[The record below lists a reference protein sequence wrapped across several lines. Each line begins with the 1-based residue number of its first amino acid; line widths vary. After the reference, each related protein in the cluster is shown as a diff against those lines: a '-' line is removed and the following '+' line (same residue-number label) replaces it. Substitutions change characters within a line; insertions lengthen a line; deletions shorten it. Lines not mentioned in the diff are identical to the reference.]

1 MKAEEH
7 GDATHSVETEA
18 TVTTASG
25 WQTLEFNFAVQVA
38 GTSALNLSYNYDKVS
53 IFFNFGTTGA
63 IAGEKTYYFDDVI
76 FVTGGGGGGTLT
88 QMNLPVTFDDA
99 TVDYGL
105 IGFGGSE
112 QSTIVADPTNAS
124 NKVGKVIKTATAELW
139 AGTTITAA
147 AGLGFATRIP
157 FTAANTRMSVRV
169 WSPNA
174 GIPVRL
180 KAEEHGDA
188 THSVET
194 EATVTVASGWQ
205 ILEFDFAHPAAGT
218 SALNFSYNYDK
229 VSIFF
234 NYGTTGAIAGEKTY
248 YFDDVSFRTGGGLIS
263 LPTLP
268 LDFQSNTITYNFV
281 DFDGGNA
288 TVINNPYLSGI
299 NTSTKVGQMIKN
311 AGQVWGG
318 SSLLLSSAIDFS
330 IRKSFKMKVYAPRV
344 GAKVLLKVEN
354 STDATINFEKQ
365 VLTTVANQ
373 WEELTFDFSSISTS
387 EQYQKLV
394 FIFDNGTMG
403 DGTANFTYLFDD
415 LKLVSDSNSNITLRQ
430 MDLPLTFNDAT
441 VDYGLIGFGGAEQS
455 TVLTDP
461 TQSSNKVAKVIK
473 SAIADA
479 TAGTTITAAAQLG
492 FLNKVPFTATKT
504 KMSIRVWS
512 PDAGIPVRLKLEDHN
527 NATHAVETETA
538 VTIASGWQ
546 ILEFDFANHI
556 SGTEALNY
564 GYNYDKATIY
574 FNYGTD
580 GATAGSRTYYFDDL
594 IFMDNVAPV
603 NPDDV
608 LNQITIFP
616 NPFAEKVI
624 IGNITNAPLNICII
638 DLQGKT
644 VNRLTS
650 TNSNI
655 EINMS
660 SYQSAVYILRIENK
674 LNGQCVARKVIKQ

>member
-1 MKAEEH
+1 M
-7 GDATHSVETEA
+7 
-18 TVTTASG
+18 
-25 WQTLEFNFAVQVA
+25 
-38 GTSALNLSYNYDKVS
+38 
-53 IFFNFGTTGA
+53 
-63 IAGEKTYYFDDVI
+63 
-76 FVTGGGGGGTLT
+76 
-88 QMNLPVTFDDA
+88 
-99 TVDYGL
+99 
-105 IGFGGSE
+105 
-112 QSTIVADPTNAS
+112 
-124 NKVGKVIKTATAELW
+124 
-139 AGTTITAA
+139 
-147 AGLGFATRIP
+147 
-157 FTAANTRMSVRV
+157 
-169 WSPNA
+169 
-174 GIPVRL
+174 
-180 KAEEHGDA
+180 
-188 THSVET
+188 
-194 EATVTVASGWQ
+194 
-205 ILEFDFAHPAAGT
+205 
-218 SALNFSYNYDK
+218 
-229 VSIFF
+229 
-234 NYGTTGAIAGEKTY
+234 
-248 YFDDVSFRTGGGLIS
+248 TGGGLIS

-268 LDFQSNTITYNFV
+268 LDFQSNTINYNFV

-311 AGQVWGG
+311 TGQVSGG

-354 STDATINFEKQ
+354 STDATINFEKE

-373 WEELTFDFSSISTS
+373 WEELTFDFSNIGTS

-403 DGTANFTYLFDD
+403 DGTANFTFLFDD
-415 LKLVSDSNSNITLRQ
+415 LKLESDSSSNITLRQ

-455 TVLTDP
+455 TVVTDP
-461 TQSSNKVAKVIK
+461 TIASNRVAKVIK

-479 TAGTTITAAAQLG
+479 TAGTTISAAAQLG

-527 NATHAVETETA
+527 NATHSVETETV
-538 VTIASGWQ
+538 VTTASGWQ
-546 ILEFDFANHI
+546 TLEFNFANHV

-580 GATAGSRTYYFDDL
+580 GATAGTKTYYFDDL
-594 IFMDNVAPV
+594 IFLDNLAPI

-624 IGNITNAPLNICII
+624 VSNITNAPLNICII
-638 DLQGKT
+638 DLQGRT

-650 TNSNI
+650 TNTNI

-660 SYQSAVYILRIENK
+660 RYQSAAYILRIENK